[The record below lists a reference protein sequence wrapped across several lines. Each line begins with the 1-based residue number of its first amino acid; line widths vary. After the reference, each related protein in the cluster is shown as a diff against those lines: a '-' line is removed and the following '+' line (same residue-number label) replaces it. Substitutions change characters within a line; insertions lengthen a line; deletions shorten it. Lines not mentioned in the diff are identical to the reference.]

1 MKAWFRNLSIRLKLT
16 ISLSALALVLLVTS
30 STVFFVRD
38 VQATRAN
45 LLHTLSTLAKLIAVE
60 TIPAIEFD
68 DVQAATENLASL
80 KTFSSI
86 VAARIYT
93 AEGSL
98 FAAYSAAGQHDE
110 SLPGDLDFWHEKQH
124 KRLSFESLGLMHLRL
139 PIVLGP
145 KVVGYIHL
153 VDDQRDVNKIILGHI
168 QLTLMI
174 TGGLFLLAFVTA
186 MYLSR
191 MLAGPLQRLTEV
203 VADVAG
209 RHDYSRRV
217 ELESKDEVG
226 RLIGGFNHMLEQLEQ
241 REQEITSYRS
251 SLEEKVKE
259 RTARLKEEKE
269 RAELANRAKSQFLAS
284 MSHEIRTPMNG
295 ILGMADLLAKTKLD
309 SRQQETLATI
319 RHSGESLLVLIN
331 DILDL
336 SKVESGKIELE
347 RVHFEPGSL
356 VEQTLNLFTEM
367 ARKKRIELVSVIDP
381 ALPGE
386 VVGDMLRIRQ
396 VLTNLV
402 GNAVKFTDQ
411 GQVVV
416 RCTVDLE
423 EDDCHLRITVTD
435 SGIGISASALPTIF
449 DSFTQAD
456 GSTTRKYGGTGLG
469 LSISNKLM
477 KLMGGTLEVKSTLG
491 QGATFTMHLDL
502 EVADS
507 KPLHSSRE
515 LQGIRIALVDD
526 NDANRKSVERQ
537 LVSWGAEVLS
547 FTDSSK
553 MLKALSSFED
563 IEKFDILLL
572 DCGMPGISGVELA
585 NTFCARKGPVFPQII
600 MACVQECDSQ
610 QCSGVIDE
618 LVFKPMG
625 RKQLHDAIM
634 YSLGRQSRVEH
645 TTKTLDQENIRGRL
659 RASRL
664 RLLIAEDSEV
674 NRDVLLAM
682 LEDLGLT
689 PDVAKN
695 GFEAIELY
703 QENAYDFIFMDCQMP
718 FLDGYNAT
726 RRIRAWEAGSGRRVP
741 IVALT
746 ANALIG
752 DRQRALDAGMDDYLA
767 KPFRQE
773 ELANILYSWTL
784 ADQQRQHK
792 VEAVAEVQ
800 KLEKNTASIDLTVLQ
815 SYKQIQDAKGESLL
829 EVILSGYLKS
839 APAYLADLNLAIK
852 VGDYEELRSIA
863 HKFKSIAGQAG
874 AIRLMNLLAEL
885 EKSAGGTDSTTVPD
899 GLMSDIEAEY
909 HIVSE
914 KLPLIL
920 RGI

>member
-1 MKAWFRNLSIRLKLT
+1 MTAWFTNLSIRLKLT

-45 LLHTLSTLAKLIAVE
+45 LIHTLSTLAKLIAAE

-68 DVQAATENLASL
+68 DDQAATENLAGL

-93 AEGSL
+93 EEGSL
-98 FAAYSAAGQHDE
+98 FASYSAAGKHDE
-110 SLPGDLDFWHEKQH
+110 SLPADLDFWHEKQH
-124 KRLSFESLGLMHLRL
+124 KQLSFESLGLLHLRL

-145 KVVGYIHL
+145 RTIGYIHL

-174 TGGLFLLAFVTA
+174 TGGLFVLALVTA
-186 MYLSR
+186 LYLSR

-203 VADVAG
+203 VADVASQ
-209 RHDYSRRV
+209 HDFSRRV
-217 ELESKDEVG
+217 KQESKDEVG

-241 REQEITSYRS
+241 RDQEITSYRS
-251 SLEEKVKE
+251 SLEKKVKE
-259 RTARLKEEKE
+259 RTARLEEEKE
-269 RAELANRAKSQFLAS
+269 RAEIANRAKSQFLAS

-295 ILGMADLLAKTKLD
+295 ILGMADLLARTKLD
-309 SRQQETLATI
+309 PRQHEYLSTI
-319 RHSGESLLVLIN
+319 RNSGESLLVLIN

-347 RVHFEPGSL
+347 LVHFEPGSL
-356 VEQTLNLFTEM
+356 VEQTLGLFTEL
-367 ARKKRIELVSVIDP
+367 ARKKRIELVSAIDP

-386 VVGDMLRIRQ
+386 VVGDIQRIRQ

-416 RCTVDLE
+416 SCSADLE
-423 EDDCHLRITVTD
+423 DDDCHLQITVAD

-477 KLMGGTLEVKSTLG
+477 KLMGGALTVRSKLG
-491 QGATFTMHLDL
+491 AGTTFTMNLVMPVTDPR
-502 EVADS
+502 
-507 KPLHSSRE
+507 PLHSSRDLE
-515 LQGIRIALVDD
+515 GIRIALVDD
-526 NDANRKSVERQ
+526 NNANRTAVERQ
-537 LVSWGAEVLS
+537 LVSWGADVRS
-547 FTDSSK
+547 FVDSVTSRK
-553 MLKALSSFED
+553 VFSTVEEIKNL
-563 IEKFDILLL
+563 DILLL
-572 DCGMPGISGVELA
+572 DCGMPGVSGIELA
-585 NTFCARKGPVFPQII
+585 TNFRAGKGLVFPKII
-600 MACVQECDSQ
+600 MACVQECDSR

-618 LVFKPMG
+618 LVFKPMR
-625 RKQLHDAIM
+625 RKQLHDTIL
-634 YSLGRQSRVEH
+634 YILGRQSRVEH
-645 TTKTLDQENIRGRL
+645 SITSLDQENIRQRL
-659 RASRL
+659 RTGQL

-682 LEDLGLT
+682 LKDLGLE
-689 PDVAKN
+689 PDVAEN

-703 QENAYDFIFMDCQMP
+703 RKNRYDFIFMDCQMP
-718 FLDGYNAT
+718 LLDGYSAT
-726 RRIRAWEAGSGRRVP
+726 KRIRGWEAGSARRVP

-746 ANALIG
+746 ANALVG

-784 ADQQRQHK
+784 AGKERQLK
-792 VEAVAEVQ
+792 
-800 KLEKNTASIDLTVLQ
+800 TAPIADLFGQVKDAPSIDLTVLQ
-815 SYKQIQDAKGESLL
+815 SYKNIQDGKGTGLL

-839 APAYLADLNLAIK
+839 APAYLADLNRAVR
-852 VGDYEELRSIA
+852 VGDYEELRLIA
-863 HKFKSIAGQAG
+863 HKFKSITGQAG

-885 EKSAGGTDSTTVPD
+885 EKTAGDTASTNVPD

>member
-1 MKAWFRNLSIRLKLT
+1 MRAWFTNLSIRLKLT

-30 STVFFVRD
+30 STVFFIRD

-45 LLHTLSTLAKLIAVE
+45 LLHTLSTLSKLIAAE

-68 DVQAATENLASL
+68 DAQAATENLARL

-93 AEGSL
+93 VDGAL
-98 FAAYSAAGQHDE
+98 FAAYSATGE
-110 SLPGDLDFWHEKQH
+110 ERKSLPADLDFWPEKEH
-124 KRLSFESLGLMHLRL
+124 KELSFESLGLMHLRL

-168 QLTLMI
+168 QLTLLI
-174 TGGLFLLAFVTA
+174 TCGLFVLAFVTA

-217 ELESKDEVG
+217 EQKSEDEVG

-241 REQEITSYRS
+241 REQKITSYRS
-251 SLEEKVKE
+251 SLEKKVQE
-259 RTARLKEEKE
+259 RTARLEEEKE

-295 ILGMADLLAKTKLD
+295 ILGMADLLARTKLD
-309 SRQQETLATI
+309 PRQQESLSTI
-319 RHSGESLLVLIN
+319 RNSGESLLVLIN

-356 VEQTLNLFTEM
+356 VEQTLGLFTEM
-367 ARKKRIELVSVIDP
+367 ARKKRIELVSAIDP

-386 VVGDMLRIRQ
+386 VVGDMQRIRQ

-402 GNAVKFTDQ
+402 GNAVKFTDH
-411 GQVVV
+411 GQIVVS
-416 RCTVDLE
+416 CSADLE
-423 EDDCHLRITVTD
+423 DDECHLRITVTD

-477 KLMGGTLEVKSTLG
+477 KLMGGTLTVRSKLG
-491 QGATFTMHLDL
+491 EGTTFTMDL
-502 EVADS
+502 VMPVADHR
-507 KPLHSSRE
+507 PLHSSRALE
-515 LQGIRIALVDD
+515 GIRIALVDD
-526 NDANRKSVERQ
+526 NDANRKAVERQ
-537 LVSWGAEVLS
+537 LVSWGADVRS
-547 FTDSSK
+547 FVDSVTIR
-553 MLKALSSFED
+553 KAFSTVED
-563 IEKFDILLL
+563 IENFDVLLL
-572 DCGMPGISGVELA
+572 DCGMPGVSGIELA
-585 NTFCARKGPVFPQII
+585 TNFCADKGPVFPQII
-600 MACVQECDSQ
+600 LACVQECDSR

-618 LVFKPMG
+618 LVFKPMR
-625 RKQLHDAIM
+625 RKQLHDAIL
-634 YSLGRQSRVEH
+634 YILGRRSRVEH
-645 TTKTLDQENIRGRL
+645 SIKPLDQENIRERL
-659 RASRL
+659 RASQL

-682 LEDLGLT
+682 LKDIGLE
-689 PDVAKN
+689 PDVAEN

-703 QENAYDFIFMDCQMP
+703 RKNRYDFIFMDCRMP
-718 FLDGYNAT
+718 LLDGYSAT
-726 RRIRAWEAGSGRRVP
+726 KRIRGWEAGSAGRVP

-752 DRQRALDAGMDDYLA
+752 DRQKALDAGMDDYLA

-773 ELANILYSWTL
+773 ELAGMLYSWTL
-784 ADQQRQHK
+784 ADQEQQLK
-792 VEAVAEVQ
+792 TVPIADLSGQVKGAP
-800 KLEKNTASIDLTVLQ
+800 SIDLTVLQ
-815 SYKQIQDAKGESLL
+815 SYKDIQGGKGESLL
-829 EVILSGYLKS
+829 EVIVSGYLNS
-839 APAYLADLNLAIK
+839 ASTYLADLNMAIRA
-852 VGDYEELRSIA
+852 GNSEEVCSSA

-885 EKSAGGTDSTTVPD
+885 EEQAAGKVSTTVLD
-899 GLMSDIEAEY
+899 GLMSDIEAES
-909 HIVSE
+909 HLVSTR
-914 KLPLIL
+914 LPLIL
-920 RGI
+920 RKI

>member
-68 DVQAATENLASL
+68 DVQAATENLAGL

-98 FAAYSAAGQHDE
+98 FALYSAAGKHNA
-110 SLPGDLDFWHEKQH
+110 SLPADLDFWHEKQH
-124 KRLSFESLGLMHLRL
+124 KQLAFETLGLMHLRQ
-139 PIVLGP
+139 PIVFGP

-174 TGGLFLLAFVTA
+174 TGGLFFLAFVTA

-203 VADVAG
+203 VADVASK
-209 RHDYSRRV
+209 HNYSCRV
-217 ELESKDEVG
+217 EQESKDEIG
-226 RLIGGFNHMLEQLEQ
+226 QLIGGFNHMLEQLEQ

-251 SLEEKVKE
+251 SLEKKVKE

-309 SRQQETLATI
+309 PRQQETLATI
-319 RHSGESLLVLIN
+319 RYSGESLLVLIN

-356 VEQTLNLFTEM
+356 VEQTLSLFTEM
-367 ARKKRIELVSVIDP
+367 ARKKRIELVSAIDP

-386 VVGDMLRIRQ
+386 VVGDMQRIRQ

-416 RCTVDLE
+416 SCSAVLQDN
-423 EDDCHLRITVTD
+423 DCHLRITVID

-477 KLMGGTLEVKSTLG
+477 KLMGGTLEVDSTLG

-502 EVADS
+502 DVADP
-507 KPLHSSRE
+507 KPLLSSRR

-537 LVSWGAEVLS
+537 LVSWGADVLS
-547 FTDSSK
+547 FADSSK
-553 MLKALSSFED
+553 MLKELSSVED
-563 IEKFDILLL
+563 IENFDVLLL

-585 NTFCARKGPVFPQII
+585 NTLYDRKGPVFPQII
-600 MACVQECDSQ
+600 MACVQECDSR
-610 QCSGVIDE
+610 QCGGIIDE
-618 LVFKPMG
+618 LVFKPIG
-625 RKQLHDAIM
+625 RKQLHDTIL

-645 TTKTLDQENIRGRL
+645 STKTFDQENIKGRL
-659 RASRL
+659 QASHL

-682 LEDLGLT
+682 LKDLGLE
-689 PDVAKN
+689 PDVAEN
-695 GFEAIELY
+695 GFEALELY
-703 QENAYDFIFMDCQMP
+703 QKNTYDFIFMDCQMP
-718 FLDGYNAT
+718 LLDGYSAT
-726 RRIRAWEAGSGRRVP
+726 RRIRVWEAGSARRVP

-773 ELANILYSWTL
+773 ELAKILYSWTL
-784 ADQQRQHK
+784 VDQERQ
-792 VEAVAEVQ
+792 Q
-800 KLEKNTASIDLTVLQ
+800 KMEPIDHLPEQVKDAPSIDLNVLQ
-815 SYKQIQDAKGESLL
+815 SYKNIQDGKGESLL
-829 EVILSGYLKS
+829 EVILSGYINS
-839 APAYLADLNLAIK
+839 ASPYLADLNQAINACDSEN
-852 VGDYEELRSIA
+852 VRSIA

-885 EKSAGGTDSTTVPD
+885 EESADGTASATVLD
-899 GLMSDIEAEY
+899 GLMNDIEAEC
-909 HIVSE
+909 HIVSK

-920 RGI
+920 REI